1 MRLSTLAISA
11 VLVFGCAI
19 APRAAEFSAHIDAN
33 AQQIQALSPAIAG
46 SLLNF
51 QPTEDDAE
59 DFDEYFYF
67 QKNGV
72 LYQNALAD
80 ICLCNSYTANL
91 APTSLV
97 PKFMPFGADRGRVTG
112 RYNTE
117 WWQWGLVGQFVIS
130 SLASDMSLVNWRNC
144 MRNLGYR
151 RYGISRDIWKQIYA
165 GTGQEIEMRL
175 AAIASGP
182 QPHRQ
187 AIEP

>member
-1 MRLSTLAISA
+1 MRLSTSA
-11 VLVFGCAI
+11 LCAALVFGCAI
-19 APRAAEFSAHIDAN
+19 APRAAELPAN
-33 AQQIQALSPAIAG
+33 ANAGPRQAEALSPAIEG

-67 QKNGV
+67 QKDGV
-72 LYQNALAD
+72 RYQNALAD
-80 ICLCNSYTANL
+80 IGLCNSYTANL

-117 WWQWGLVGQFVIS
+117 WWQWGLAGNFLMS

-151 RYGISRDIWKQIYA
+151 RYGISRDIWKQIHA